1 MVQNHI
7 SCDHS
12 ATTQYRLEFDTL
24 LVSLCIT
31 PKVISYKDALDFYFD
46 KKKLFNIIISIIF
59 ILYSIGFLEK
69 NRDTFGADLKE
80 LVAQSSNAF
89 LLSLFEKNSAL
100 DSGKKTM
107 TLSLQFKNSLDEL
120 MKTLTACNPY
130 FVRCIKPND
139 FKKPNNFDNELCVR
153 QLRYTGMLETARIR
167 AMGYPI
173 RHSFMEFVQR
183 YRVLMPSIAQ
193 STEISANY
201 RDLCKKM
208 CANLLKFNPHYQL
221 GHTKVFLKYDQDA
234 FLETEREKAYLKHVI
249 ILQRFTRRVLLKI
262 WLDRR
267 KRAAIVIQSN
277 WRRHRARLNFLRLRD
292 AIERLQ
298 ARIRSRQQARAYER
312 YNKHIITIQ
321 SLCRGYLARKAYT
334 IRKVQIQKQKY
345 EEEIRR
351 RQMEAMKAVKRP
363 APRPPSRVEI
373 NNKKNERHVDD
384 QMNKNYEVEANKIID
399 DVFDFLEHAADES
412 DLSQKRT
419 SNVSKM
425 ILNFEAESRI
435 KKTIPTKLLS
445 RPVNFY
451 SYDGFDSRL

>member
-1 MVQNHI
+1 M
-7 SCDHS
+7 
-12 ATTQYRLEFDTL
+12 
-24 LVSLCIT
+24 
-31 PKVISYKDALDFYFD
+31 
-46 KKKLFNIIISIIF
+46 
-59 ILYSIGFLEK
+59 EK

-80 LVAQSSNAF
+80 LVAQSNNPF

-139 FKKPNNFDNELCVR
+139 HKKPNMFDNELCVR

-167 AMGYPI
+167 ALGYPI
-173 RHSFMEFVQR
+173 RHTFKEFVQR
-183 YRVLMPSIAQ
+183 YRLLMPSIVR
-193 STEISANY
+193 SNEIKVNY
-201 RDLCKKM
+201 RELCKKM

-221 GHTKVFLKYDQDA
+221 GQTKVFLKYDQDA
-234 FLETEREKAYLKHVI
+234 FLESEREKAYLKFVM
-249 ILQRFTRRVLLKI
+249 ILQRFTRRVLLKL

-267 KRAAIVIQSN
+267 QKAAIVIQSY
-277 WRRHRARLNFLRLRD
+277 WRQYRARQTFLRLRE

-298 ARIRSRQQARAYER
+298 ARIRSRQQAQAYEK
-312 YNKHIITIQ
+312 YTKNIIRIQ
-321 SLCRGYLARKAYT
+321 SLCRGYLARKEYT

-351 RQMEAMKAVKRP
+351 RQTETTKAVKRQ
-363 APRPPSRVEI
+363 APRPPSRI
-373 NNKKNERHVDD
+373 DSNNKKNNDARDGVN
-384 QMNKNYEVEANKIID
+384 QRLKNEYDAEATRIID
-399 DVFDFLEHAADES
+399 DVFEFLQHANDDNVVE
-412 DLSQKRT
+412 LSQKRT

-425 ILNFEAESRI
+425 IMNFEAESRI
-435 KKTIPTKLLS
+435 KKSIPTKLLS

-451 SYDGFDSRL
+451 SYESRL

>member
-1 MVQNHI
+1 M
-7 SCDHS
+7 
-12 ATTQYRLEFDTL
+12 
-24 LVSLCIT
+24 
-31 PKVISYKDALDFYFD
+31 
-46 KKKLFNIIISIIF
+46 
-59 ILYSIGFLEK
+59 EK

-139 FKKPNNFDNELCVR
+139 LKKSNLFDNELCVR

-167 AMGYPI
+167 ALGYPI
-173 RHSFMEFVQR
+173 RHAFKEFVQR
-183 YRVLMPSIAQ
+183 YRLLMPSI
-193 STEISANY
+193 SRLSGPKVNY
-201 RDLCKKM
+201 RDLSKKM

-221 GHTKVFLKYDQDA
+221 GQTKVFLKYDQDV
-234 FLETEREKAYLKHVI
+234 FLETEREKAYLKHVV

-262 WLDRR
+262 WLNRR
-267 KRAAIVIQSN
+267 QRAAIVIQKN
-277 WRRHRARLNFLRLRD
+277 WRRYRARRNFLQLRD

-298 ARIRSRQQARAYER
+298 ARIRSRQHTRAYEK
-312 YNKHIITIQ
+312 YTKHIVHIQ

-345 EEEIRR
+345 EEEIQ
-351 RQMEAMKAVKRP
+351 RQRMEAMKAVKRM
-363 APRPPSRVEI
+363 APRPPSRVEV
-373 NNKKNERHVDD
+373 NNRKNEMVAEERSKKD
-384 QMNKNYEVEANKIID
+384 YEIEATKIID
-399 DVFDFLEHAADES
+399 DVFEFLQQADENV
-412 DLSQKRT
+412 DLSQKRN

-425 ILNFEAESRI
+425 ILNFEAESRV
-435 KKTIPTKLLS
+435 KKSIPTKLLS

-451 SYDGFDSRL
+451 SYESRL

>member
-1 MVQNHI
+1 M
-7 SCDHS
+7 
-12 ATTQYRLEFDTL
+12 
-24 LVSLCIT
+24 
-31 PKVISYKDALDFYFD
+31 
-46 KKKLFNIIISIIF
+46 
-59 ILYSIGFLEK
+59 EK

-80 LVAQSSNAF
+80 LIAQSSNAF

-139 FKKPNNFDNELCVR
+139 FKKPNMFDDELCVR

-167 AMGYPI
+167 ALGYPI
-173 RHSFMEFVQR
+173 RHTFKEFVQR
-183 YRVLMPSIAQ
+183 YRLLMPFIVQ
-193 STEISANY
+193 PVDHRTNN

-221 GHTKVFLKYDQDA
+221 GQTKVFLKYDQDA
-234 FLETEREKAYLKHVI
+234 FLETERERAYLKHVI
-249 ILQRFTRRVLLKI
+249 ILQRFVRRALLKI

-267 KRAAIVIQSN
+267 RRAAVVIQSN
-277 WRRHRARLNFLRLRD
+277 WRRYQKRQTFLKLRD

-298 ARIRSRQQARAYER
+298 ARIRSRQQTHVYEK
-312 YNKHIITIQ
+312 YTKNIIRIQ
-321 SLCRGYLARKAYT
+321 SLCRGWLARKAYT

-345 EEEIRR
+345 EEEIQR
-351 RQMEAMKAVKRP
+351 RQIDAMKAVKRP
-363 APRPPSRVEI
+363 APRPPTRIEVK
-373 NNKKNERHVDD
+373 NKKNEN
-384 QMNKNYEVEANKIID
+384 QSIQEGKNKDYEIEANKIID
-399 DVFDFLEHAADES
+399 DVFEFLQHAADDNV
-412 DLSQKRT
+412 DLAQKRT

-425 ILNFEAESRI
+425 ILNFEAESRV
-435 KKTIPTKLLS
+435 KKSIPTKLLS

-451 SYDGFDSRL
+451 SYENFESRL